1 MVQPTESEPEPKEE
15 LNLEEGS
22 AQVTLQDVYI
32 LFYLLVKQN
41 QQQNP
46 GTQMA
51 FDLKVFK
58 SLPKQIKVNFQQK
71 DGKLLAW
78 IPEKKKDRKKKSLL
92 YLPKDK
98 IITFN

>member
-1 MVQPTESEPEPKEE
+1 MDEKNPDEE

-22 AQVTLQDVYI
+22 AKVTLQDVYV

-41 QQQNP
+41 QQRNP

-51 FDLKVFK
+51 FDLRVFK
-58 SLPKQIKVNFQQK
+58 NLPKNLKVDFIQK

-78 IPEKKKDRKKKSLL
+78 IPDKKKDREDKSLL
-92 YLPKDK
+92 YLPNNE
-98 IITFN
+98 IVTLN